1 MDKRIV
7 FTKINKAELLDV
19 PFLEMPDHC
28 IKVKTAF
35 STISQGTERAN
46 ITGDPNVTYESEPN
60 GEVVFPRYSGYSSSG
75 IVVEKGKNVKDFEI
89 GDRVAMSWSAH
100 RGYNVLP
107 AQRLIKLESDNVSL
121 EEASIFHIATFPLA
135 AIRKTRLEI
144 GESLM
149 VMGLGILG
157 LLAVQLARAAGAVPV
172 IAVDPI
178 KEKREKALAI
188 GADYALDPFEA
199 GFAEKVKKITKGG
212 VNAAIEVTGQGAG
225 LNEAL
230 DCMARFGRVAL
241 LGCTRN
247 FDFTVDYYRKV
258 HAPGITL
265 IGAHTLARPER
276 ESHPGWF
283 TTKDDMQS
291 VLKLCEAGRLN
302 LKDIIEE
309 THSPLECEAVYE
321 RLINDKNFPT
331 VVQFDWSD
339 IK

>member
-7 FTKINKAELLDV
+7 FTKVNTAELLDV
-19 PFLEMPDHC
+19 PELEMNDYA
-28 IKVKTAF
+28 IKVKTAV

-46 ITGDPNVTYESEPN
+46 ITGDTNVRIEE
-60 GEVVFPRYSGYSSSG
+60 EVAEAVFPRYSGYSSSG

-89 GDRVAMSWSAH
+89 GDRVAMSWSSH
-100 RGYNVLP
+100 RGYNVLSS
-107 AQRLIKLESDNVSL
+107 QNVVKIESDNVSL
-121 EEASIFHIATFPLA
+121 AEASIFHIATFPLA

-157 LLAVQLARAAGAVPV
+157 LLGVQLAKLAGAAPV

-178 KEKREKALAI
+178 KEKREKALAL
-188 GADYALDPFEA
+188 GADYAFDPFEA
-199 GFAEKVKKITKGG
+199 DFVEKVKAVTGGG
-212 VNAAIEVTGQGAG
+212 VNTAIEVTGQGAG
-225 LNEAL
+225 LNETL
-230 DCMARFGRVAL
+230 DCMAKFGRVAL

-247 FDFTVDYYRKV
+247 KDFTVDYYRKV
-258 HAPGITL
+258 HGPGITL

-276 ESHPGWF
+276 ESHSGWF
-283 TTKDDMQS
+283 STKDDMKT
-291 VLKLCEAGRLN
+291 VAKLSELGRLN
-302 LKDIIEE
+302 LKAIIDE
-309 THSPLECEAVYE
+309 THSPYECEKVYE

>member
-7 FTKINKAELLDV
+7 FTKVNTAELLDV
-19 PFLEMPDHC
+19 PELEMNDYA
-28 IKVKTAF
+28 IKVKTAV

-46 ITGDPNVTYESEPN
+46 ITGDTNVNIEK
-60 GEVVFPRYSGYSSSG
+60 EVAEAVFPRYSGYSSSG
-75 IVVEKGKNVKDFEI
+75 IVVEKGKGVKDFEI

-100 RGYNVLP
+100 RGYNVLS
-107 AQRLIKLESDNVSL
+107 AQNMVKIESEKVSL

-157 LLAVQLARAAGAVPV
+157 LLGVALARAAGAVPV

-178 KEKREKALAI
+178 KEKREKALAL
-188 GADYALDPFEA
+188 GADYAFDPFEE
-199 GFAEKVKKITKGG
+199 GFVEKVKAVTGGG
-212 VNAAIEVTGQGAG
+212 VNTAIEVTGQGAG
-225 LNEAL
+225 LNETL
-230 DCMARFGRVAL
+230 DCMAKFGRVAL

-247 FDFTVDYYRKV
+247 KDFTVDYYRKV
-258 HAPGITL
+258 PGPGITL

-276 ESHPGWF
+276 ESHSGWF
-283 TTKDDMQS
+283 STKDDMKT
-291 VLKLCEAGRLN
+291 VAKLSELGRLN
-302 LKDIIEE
+302 LKALIDE
-309 THSPLECEAVYE
+309 THSPYECEKVYE

>member
-7 FTKINKAELLDV
+7 FTKVNTAELLDV
-19 PFLEMPDHC
+19 PELEMNDYA
-28 IKVKTAF
+28 IKVKTAV

-46 ITGDPNVTYESEPN
+46 ITGDANVHIEKEAA
-60 GEVVFPRYSGYSSSG
+60 EAVFPRYSGYSSSG
-75 IVVEKGKNVKDFEI
+75 IVVEKGKFVKDFEI
-89 GDRVAMSWSAH
+89 GDRVAMSWSSH
-100 RGYNVLP
+100 RGYNVLSS
-107 AQRLIKLESDNVSL
+107 QNVVKIESEKVSL

-157 LLAVQLARAAGAVPV
+157 LLGVQLAKLAGAAPV

-178 KEKREKALAI
+178 KEKREKALLL
-188 GADYALDPFEA
+188 GADYAFDPFEA
-199 GFAEKVKKITKGG
+199 DFVEKVKAVTGGG
-212 VNAAIEVTGQGAG
+212 VNTAIEVTGQGAG
-225 LNEAL
+225 LNETL
-230 DCMARFGRVAL
+230 DCMAKFGRVAL

-247 FDFTVDYYRKV
+247 KDFTVDYYRKV
-258 HAPGITL
+258 HGPGITL

-276 ESHPGWF
+276 ESHSGWF
-283 TTKDDMQS
+283 STKDDMKT
-291 VLKLCEAGRLN
+291 VAKLSELGRLN
-302 LKDIIEE
+302 LKELIDE
-309 THSPLECEAVYE
+309 THSPKDCAKVYE

>member
-7 FTKINKAELLDV
+7 FTKVNTAELLDV
-19 PFLEMPDHC
+19 PELEMNDYA
-28 IKVKTAF
+28 IKVKTAV

-46 ITGDPNVTYESEPN
+46 ITGDTNVNIEK
-60 GEVVFPRYSGYSSSG
+60 EVAEAVFPRYSGYSSSG

-89 GDRVAMSWSAH
+89 GDRVAMSWSSH
-100 RGYNVLP
+100 RGYNVLSS
-107 AQRLIKLESDNVSL
+107 QNVVKIESEKVSL

-157 LLAVQLARAAGAVPV
+157 LLGVQLAKLAGAAPV

-178 KEKREKALAI
+178 KEKREKALLL
-188 GADYALDPFEA
+188 GADYAFDPFEA
-199 GFAEKVKKITKGG
+199 DFVEKVKAVTGGG
-212 VNAAIEVTGQGAG
+212 VNTAIEVTGQGAG
-225 LNEAL
+225 LNETL
-230 DCMARFGRVAL
+230 DCMAKFGRVAL

-247 FDFTVDYYRKV
+247 KDFTVDYYRKV
-258 HAPGITL
+258 HGPGITL

-276 ESHPGWF
+276 ESHSGWF
-283 TTKDDMQS
+283 STKDDMKT
-291 VLKLCEAGRLN
+291 VAKLSELGRLN
-302 LKDIIEE
+302 LKALIDE
-309 THSPLECEAVYE
+309 THSPYECEKVYE

>member
-7 FTKINKAELLDV
+7 FTKVNTAELLDV
-19 PFLEMPDHC
+19 PELEMNDYA
-28 IKVKTAF
+28 IKVKTAV

-46 ITGDPNVTYESEPN
+46 ITGDTNVNIEK
-60 GEVVFPRYSGYSSSG
+60 EVAEAVFPRYSGYSSSG
-75 IVVEKGKNVKDFEI
+75 IVVEKGKFVKDFEI
-89 GDRVAMSWSAH
+89 GDRVAMSWSSH
-100 RGYNVLP
+100 RGYNVLSS
-107 AQRLIKLESDNVSL
+107 QNVVKIESEKVSL

-157 LLAVQLARAAGAVPV
+157 LLGVQLAKLAGAAPV

-178 KEKREKALAI
+178 KEKREKALLL
-188 GADYALDPFEA
+188 GADYAFDPFEA
-199 GFAEKVKKITKGG
+199 DFVEKVKAVTGGG
-212 VNAAIEVTGQGAG
+212 VNTAIEVTGQGAG
-225 LNEAL
+225 LNETL
-230 DCMARFGRVAL
+230 DCMAKFGRVAL

-247 FDFTVDYYRKV
+247 KDFTVDYYRKV
-258 HAPGITL
+258 HGPGITL
-265 IGAHTLARPER
+265 IGAHTLARPGV

-283 TTKDDMQS
+283 STKDDMKT
-291 VLKLCEAGRLN
+291 VAKLSELGRLN
-302 LKDIIEE
+302 LKALIDE
-309 THSPLECEAVYE
+309 THSPYECEKVYE

>member
-7 FTKINKAELLDV
+7 FTKVNTAELLDV
-19 PFLEMPDHC
+19 PELEMNDYA
-28 IKVKTAF
+28 IKVKTAV

-46 ITGDPNVTYESEPN
+46 ITGDTNVYIEK
-60 GEVVFPRYSGYSSSG
+60 EVAEAVFPRYSGYSSSG

-89 GDRVAMSWSAH
+89 GDRVAMSWSSH
-100 RGYNVLP
+100 RGYNVLSS
-107 AQRLIKLESDNVSL
+107 QNVVKIDSEKVSL

-157 LLAVQLARAAGAVPV
+157 LLGVQLAKLAGAAPV

-178 KEKREKALAI
+178 KEKREKALAL
-188 GADYALDPFEA
+188 GADYAFDPFEA
-199 GFAEKVKKITKGG
+199 DFVEKVKAVTGGG
-212 VNAAIEVTGQGAG
+212 VNTAIEVTGQGAG
-225 LNEAL
+225 LNETL
-230 DCMARFGRVAL
+230 DCMAKFGRVAL

-247 FDFTVDYYRKV
+247 KDFTVDYYRKV
-258 HAPGITL
+258 HGPGITL

-276 ESHPGWF
+276 ESHSGWF
-283 TTKDDMQS
+283 STKDDMKT
-291 VLKLCEAGRLN
+291 VAKLSELGRLN
-302 LKDIIEE
+302 LKALIDE
-309 THSPLECEAVYE
+309 THSPYECEKVYE

>member
-7 FTKINKAELLDV
+7 FTKVNTAELLDV
-19 PFLEMPDHC
+19 PELEMNDYA
-28 IKVKTAF
+28 IKVKTAV

-46 ITGDPNVTYESEPN
+46 ITGDTNVYIEK
-60 GEVVFPRYSGYSSSG
+60 EVAEAVFPRYSGYSSSG

-89 GDRVAMSWSAH
+89 GDRVAMSWSSH
-100 RGYNVLP
+100 RGYNVLSS
-107 AQRLIKLESDNVSL
+107 QNVIKIESEKVSL
-121 EEASIFHIATFPLA
+121 EEASLFHIATFPLA

-157 LLAVQLARAAGAVPV
+157 LLGVQLAKLAGAAPV

-178 KEKREKALAI
+178 KEKREKALGL
-188 GADYALDPFEA
+188 GADYAFDPFEE
-199 GFAEKVKKITKGG
+199 GFVEKVKAVTGGG
-212 VNAAIEVTGQGAG
+212 VNTAIEVTGQGAG
-225 LNEAL
+225 LNETL
-230 DCMARFGRVAL
+230 DCMAKFGRVAL

-247 FDFTVDYYRKV
+247 KDFTVDYYRKV
-258 HAPGITL
+258 HGPGITL

-276 ESHPGWF
+276 ESHSGWF
-283 TTKDDMQS
+283 STKDDMKT
-291 VLKLCEAGRLN
+291 VAKLSELGRLN
-302 LKDIIEE
+302 LKALIDE
-309 THSPLECEAVYE
+309 THSPYECEKVYE